1 MKLKNRHTLHTQF
14 SLSSMTD
21 VVFLLL
27 IFFMLRVSLATP
39 TGLTVELPTSQAGD
53 TVAPQTRVTITAAL
67 MYYVDDVPTTIAD
80 LPIILSEK
88 LSTQN
93 GVLLLELDKSVP
105 VAHMI
110 QVTDIASQLGASIS
124 VATHLVENGNA

>member
-53 TVAPQTRVTITAAL
+53 AIAPQTRVTITAAL
-67 MYYVDDVPTTIAD
+67 MYYVDDVPTALAD
-80 LPIILSEK
+80 LPAILSEK

-93 GVLLLELDKSVP
+93 GVLLLELDQSVP
-105 VAHMI
+105 VANMI
-110 QVTDIASQLGASIS
+110 QVTDIASRLGASIS
-124 VATHLVENGNA
+124 VATHLVENENA